1 MIYVEERDFSRQ
13 LDLLRYLSSLHRLFI
28 CSWLYPESAS
38 TNVAG
43 FPINNVLSNL
53 QPTTIYG
60 DGIKPRHTELVE
72 ATGPNINAFAEAASD
87 IAANCDSLA
96 LYGEGEESWFAATIG
111 HEGMCLVQDES
122 LFSSL
127 SEASYSVSMEPPSWW

>member
-1 MIYVEERDFSRQ
+1 MIYVEEKDFSRQ
-13 LDLLRYLSSLHRLFI
+13 LDLLRYLSGLHRLII
-28 CSWLYPESAS
+28 CSWLYPESTS
-38 TNVAG
+38 TSVAG
-43 FPINNVLSNL
+43 FPINNVPSNL
-53 QPTTIYG
+53 QPTTIYAN
-60 DGIKPRHTELVE
+60 GIRPRHTEPVE
-72 ATGPNINAFAEAASD
+72 ATAPNITAFEEAASE

-127 SEASYSVSMEPPSWW
+127 SEAGYSVSMEPPSWW